1 MILINLDTLE
11 VANKLVK
18 ICESYSKHMEVDV
31 LYDRYVLNGISILA
45 VASLLG
51 NTVIVEPKTEDTLL
65 LGYFIKDIQGIGA
78 WVENKD

>member
-18 ICESYSKHMEVDV
+18 ICENYSNHMEVDI
-31 LYDRYVLNGISILA
+31 LHERYVLNGVSILA